1 MKHTNKL
8 ANEKSPYLLQHA
20 HNPVDWLPW
29 GEEAFA
35 RARAENKPIFLSIGY
50 STCHWCH
57 VMERESF
64 EVEDVAAIMNEH
76 FINIKVDR
84 EERPDV
90 DRVYMTFV
98 QATTG
103 SGGWPLS
110 AFLTPDLK
118 PFFGGTYFPPRDA
131 YGRPGFTTLL
141 QHVAGAWQNERAK
154 IEASGDNVV
163 QALQRYAAV
172 EGEPSAEG
180 VESADVPWESIIEGC
195 YEQLAGSY
203 DARWGGFGGAP
214 KFPRP
219 VQHDFL
225 HRYFTATGKLEAGA
239 MAEHTLRA
247 MADGGMHDHLGGGF
261 HRYSVDE
268 RWIVSHFEKMLYDQ
282 AQLVVSCLEM
292 YQLTRDALFADTAR
306 DTLDY
311 VLRDMTHPAGG
322 FFAAED
328 ADSLPAPDA
337 GHKEEGAFYVWTTEE
352 IEAALGAE
360 QAAIFNEYYGVK
372 PGGNAPSQGDPH
384 GEFKGKNILYRARTV
399 EEVAERAGRTGDEVE
414 EILTASREKLFAL
427 RELRPRPHRDEKIIT
442 AWNGLM
448 IAAFARAATVLD
460 EPRYL
465 QAALD
470 ATAFIRAE
478 LFDAATVRL
487 HRHYKDGTAPVAAF
501 ADDYAFLVAGLL
513 DLFEASQD
521 AEHLLWAEQL
531 TDALHDGFYDEA
543 HGGYFNSLPDP
554 HVLLR
559 MKEDY
564 DGAEPSANSIA
575 ALNNLRL
582 AGLLDRDDLRMK
594 AEATLGAF
602 TGRLQHIPSAMPAL
616 LCAALYASVPP
627 RHIVIAG
634 APDAEDTRALLRVVH
649 ELFIP
654 HKSVLVVDGGDTQR
668 RLVQRL
674 PFIAEMK
681 MQDGK
686 ATAYVCQNFACQR
699 PVTSAEELRALLT

>member
-1 MKHTNKL
+1 MKHTNEL

-35 RARAENKPIFLSIGY
+35 RARAEDKPIFLSIGY

-64 EVEDVAAIMNEH
+64 ENEAVAAVMNEH

-110 AFLTPDLK
+110 AFLTPELK
-118 PFFGGTYFPPRDA
+118 PFYGGTYFPPRDA
-131 YGRPGFTTLL
+131 YGRPGFVTLL
-141 QHVAGAWQNERAK
+141 HHIAEAWEKDRANV
-154 IEASGDNVV
+154 EASGDNVL
-163 QALQRYAAV
+163 QALRRYAAV
-172 EGEPSAEG
+172 E
-180 VESADVPWESIIEGC
+180 ADHNADEDAAVPWDQIVAGC
-195 YEQLAGSY
+195 YQQLASSY
-203 DARWGGFGGAP
+203 DERWGGFGRAP

-225 HRYFTATGKLEAGA
+225 HRYFAVGGQQDAA
-239 MAEHTLRA
+239 QMSHHTLRA
-247 MADGGMHDHLGGGF
+247 MSDGGMHDHLGGGF

-282 AQLVVSCLEM
+282 AQLVVSYLEM
-292 YQLTRDALFADTAR
+292 YQLTHDALFADTAR
-306 DTLDY
+306 DTLEY

-328 ADSLPAPDA
+328 ADSLPSPDA
-337 GHKEEGAFYVWTTEE
+337 GHKEEGAFYVWTIQE
-352 IEAALGAE
+352 IEDALGKE
-360 QAAIFNEYYGVK
+360 DAAIFNEYYGVK
-372 PGGNAPSQGDPH
+372 LQGNAPPQGDPH
-384 GEFKGKNILYRARTV
+384 GEFRGKNILYRARTID
-399 EEVAERAGRTGDEVE
+399 EVAERSGRTPDHVREVLE
-414 EILTASREKLFAL
+414 ASRQKLFAI
-427 RELRPRPHRDEKIIT
+427 RSLRPRPHRDEKIIT

-448 IAAFARAATVLD
+448 ISAFARAAQVLD

-465 QAALD
+465 QAARD
-470 ATAFIRAE
+470 AATFIRAE
-478 LFDAATVRL
+478 LFDAGTASL

-513 DLFEASQD
+513 DLFEATFD
-521 AEHLLWAEQL
+521 LEYLEWAEQL
-531 TDALHDGFYDEA
+531 TATLDSVFYDEA
-543 HGGYFNSLPDP
+543 NGGYFNSAPDP

-564 DGAEPSANSIA
+564 DSAEPSASSIA
-575 ALNNLRL
+575 AMNNLRL
-582 AGLLDRDDLRMK
+582 AGLLHRADLREK
-594 AEATLGAF
+594 AEATMRAF
-602 TGRLQHIPSAMPAL
+602 AGRLQNIPSAMPAL
-616 LCAALYASVPP
+616 LCAVLYASVPP
-627 RHIVIAG
+627 LHIVIVG
-634 APDAEDTRALLRVVH
+634 NRDAADTRALLRAVH
-649 ELFIP
+649 EPFIP
-654 HKSVLVVDGGDTQR
+654 HKTVLLLDGGEDQN
-668 RLVQRL
+668 RLAQRL

-686 ATAYVCQNFACQR
+686 ATAYVCQDFACQR
-699 PVTSAEELRALLT
+699 PVTSVQELKELLT